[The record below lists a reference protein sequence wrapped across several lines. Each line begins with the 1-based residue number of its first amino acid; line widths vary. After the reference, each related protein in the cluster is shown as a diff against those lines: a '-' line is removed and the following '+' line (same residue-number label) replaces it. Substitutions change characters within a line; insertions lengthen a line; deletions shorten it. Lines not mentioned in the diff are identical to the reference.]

1 VRAVN
6 RNRRKGF
13 ARLRR
18 LAEIREER
26 AQRAVAEAAQAEKA
40 AHDAHVTELERFRSA
55 QSAEPASSDASTFV
69 QQRAMQSLQARSVEQ
84 TAAMLHEA
92 GEQMERS
99 KHDLLEAARERMTY
113 DRLDARARATQ
124 AALVARASL
133 RALDD
138 LNGNRRKP

>member
-1 VRAVN
+1 VN
-6 RNRRKGF
+6 GHRRKGF

-26 AQRAVAEAAQAEKA
+26 AQRAVADAARAEKDA
-40 AHDAHVTELERFRSA
+40 EVAHVTELERFRNA
-55 QSAEPASSDASTFV
+55 QSAAAPSSDAATFV
-69 QQRAMQSLQARSVEQ
+69 QQRAMQSMQVRSVEHA
-84 TAAMLHEA
+84 AAMLQEA

-99 KHDLLEAARERMTY
+99 KNDLLEAARERMTY